1 MRKTLGSVKPIGEQN
16 IIRLAIRLIAGG
28 SITIAMG
35 FLTSCSSVEYAPESA
50 PRMIVVNEG
59 AAFFIQGPAQTGG
72 ADRTLPGGNEVKV
85 LRKDFGYSVVQLGD
99 GEQGYVDNE
108 ALIPS
113 PYTTSPPAEVHPIR
127 KRKNPPVAGK
137 LPAFRY

>member
-59 AAFFIQGPAQTGG
+59 AAFFIHGPAQTGG

-85 LRKDFGYSVVQLGD
+85 LRKDFGYSVVQLSILISCPVFLERPLQNFLMPKHAPASRRGD
-99 GEQGYVDNE
+99 SPSE
-108 ALIPS
+108 AW
-113 PYTTSPPAEVHPIR
+113 R
-127 KRKNPPVAGK
+127 
-137 LPAFRY
+137 